1 MKQQKPCAIV
11 WGAAVVLSCCLDF
24 SPEYQFSMQGYQKQA
39 EKAQICLSH
48 LESLGKLIVKNDHVQ
63 GNS

>member
-11 WGAAVVLSCCLDF
+11 WGAAVVLPCCLDF

-39 EKAQICLSH
+39 VIPQIAAFPT
-48 LESLGKLIVKNDHVQ
+48 
-63 GNS
+63 